1 MRRRP
6 IFQMEDRSTLVH
18 LPDELARRLAAEA
31 ERRDKDINEV
41 ASEILAA
48 GLSPSGSQRPTGR
61 PGKKRSPVG
70 KTTAEDG
77 GLGPVQV
84 ALRGIESGESSWD
97 RVCVACA
104 EALSVTGT
112 GIILTAGGEQRT
124 SLGASD
130 EVEGV
135 IEEAQFTLGEGPCV
149 DAGRSAVPVHAPDL
163 AGPSHTRWP
172 TFSARA
178 VEAGVAAIFALPL
191 QVGSARIGA
200 INLYCVRPGPLSQSQ
215 LTTAVAIADLV
226 THAILDLQ
234 ARAPTEALAAGLA
247 AVPLR
252 AQVHQA
258 TGRIS
263 AQLDVGVAEALV
275 RLRAY
280 AYAHDRTIDDVAATV
295 VSGALRFDDQ
305 AG

>member
-1 MRRRP
+1 MVR
-6 IFQMEDRSTLVH
+6 

-31 ERRDKDINEV
+31 ERRGKDINEV
-41 ASEILAA
+41 ASEILDA
-48 GLSPSGSQRPTGR
+48 GLWRASSQRPTGQ
-61 PGKKRSPVG
+61 PGNEITRVA
-70 KTTAEDG
+70 KTTAEDD
-77 GLGPVQV
+77 GLGLVEE
-84 ALRGIESGESSWD
+84 ALLGIESGESSWD

-104 EALSVTGT
+104 EALSVTGA
-112 GIILTAGGEQRT
+112 GIILMAGGEART

-130 EVEGV
+130 EVEDV

-149 DAGRSAVPVHAPDL
+149 DAARSAVPVHAPDL
-163 AGPSHTRWP
+163 AGPRHTRWP

-191 QVGSARIGA
+191 QVGPARIGA
-200 INLYCVRPGPLSQSQ
+200 MNLYGVRPGPLSQSQ
-215 LTTAVAIADLV
+215 LTTALAMADLV
-226 THAILDLQ
+226 AHAILDLQ
-234 ARAPTEALAAGLA
+234 AHAPAEALAAALA
-247 AVPLR
+247 AVPFR

-280 AYAHDRTIDDVAATV
+280 SYAHDRTIDDVAATV
-295 VSGALRFDDQ
+295 VSGALRFDEQ

>member
-1 MRRRP
+1 MVR
-6 IFQMEDRSTLVH
+6 

-31 ERRDKDINEV
+31 ERRGKDINEV
-41 ASEILAA
+41 ASEILDA
-48 GLSPSGSQRPTGR
+48 GLSGTSSQRPTGQ
-61 PGKKRSPVG
+61 PGNEMSRVA
-70 KTTAEDG
+70 KTTAEDDS
-77 GLGPVQV
+77 LGRVQA
-84 ALRGIESGESSWD
+84 ALVGIESGESSWD

-112 GIILTAGGEQRT
+112 GIILMAGGVPRT

-149 DAGRSAVPVHAPDL
+149 DAARSAVPVHAPDL
-163 AGPSHTRWP
+163 AGPRHTRWP

-191 QVGSARIGA
+191 QVGPARIGA
-200 INLYCVRPGPLSQSQ
+200 MNLYCVRPGPLSQSQ
-215 LTTAVAIADLV
+215 LTTALAMADLV
-226 THAILDLQ
+226 AHAILDLQ
-234 ARAPTEALAAGLA
+234 ARAPAEALAAGLA
-247 AVPLR
+247 AVPFR

-280 AYAHDRTIDDVAATV
+280 SYAHDRTIDDVAATV
-295 VSGALRFDDQ
+295 VSGALRFDEQ

>member
-1 MRRRP
+1 M
-6 IFQMEDRSTLVH
+6 VH

-31 ERRDKDINEV
+31 ERRGQDINDV

-48 GLSPSGSQRPTGR
+48 GLPRPGSQRPAGR
-61 PGKKRSPVG
+61 PGSEGSRVRE
-70 KTTAEDG
+70 TTDDD
-77 GLGPVQV
+77 GLGLVQV
-84 ALRGIESGESSWD
+84 AIRGIESGESSWD

-104 EALSVTGT
+104 EALSVTGA
-112 GIILTAGGEQRT
+112 GIILMAGNEQRT

-149 DAGRSAVPVHAPDL
+149 DAARLAVPVHAPDL
-163 AGPSHTRWP
+163 TAPGHTRWP

-178 VEAGVAAIFALPL
+178 IDAGVAAIFALPL
-191 QVGSARIGA
+191 QVGPARIGA
-200 INLYCVRPGPLSQSQ
+200 MNLYCVRPGPLSQSQ
-215 LTTAVAIADLV
+215 LTTALAMADLV
-226 THAILDLQ
+226 AHAILDLQ
-234 ARAPTEALAAGLA
+234 AHTPTEGLA
-247 AVPLR
+247 PGLASVPFR

-280 AYAHDRTIDDVAATV
+280 SYAHDRTIDDVAATV

-305 AG
+305 VG

>member
-1 MRRRP
+1 
-6 IFQMEDRSTLVH
+6 MEDRPTLVH
-18 LPDELARRLAAEA
+18 LPHDLARRLAAEA
-31 ERRDKDINEV
+31 ERRGKDINEV

-48 GLSPSGSQRPTGR
+48 GLPLAGSQRTAGR
-61 PGKKRSPVG
+61 SGDERSLVG
-70 KTTAEDG
+70 KTTADDD
-77 GLGPVQV
+77 GLGLVQA
-84 ALRGIESGESSWD
+84 ALGGIDSGESSWK

-112 GIILTAGGEQRT
+112 GIILMAGSEQRT

-149 DAGRSAVPVHAPDL
+149 DAARSAAPVHAPDL
-163 AGPSHTRWP
+163 AGPSHNRWP

-178 VEAGVAAIFALPL
+178 VDAGVAAIFALPL
-191 QVGSARIGA
+191 QVGSAHIGA
-200 INLYCVRPGPLSQSQ
+200 MNLYCDRPGPLSQSQ
-215 LTTAVAIADLV
+215 LITALAIADLV

-234 ARAPTEALAAGLA
+234 AHAPAEALAAGLA
-247 AVPLR
+247 VVPFR

-275 RLRAY
+275 RLRAH

-305 AG
+305 PG

>member
-1 MRRRP
+1 
-6 IFQMEDRSTLVH
+6 MEDRPTLVH

-31 ERRDKDINEV
+31 ERRGKDINEV
-41 ASEILAA
+41 AAEILAA
-48 GLSPSGSQRPTGR
+48 GLSRAGSQQPPGR
-61 PGKKRSPVG
+61 PGKERSRVD
-70 KTTAEDG
+70 KTTGEDD
-77 GLGPVQV
+77 GLGLVQV
-84 ALRGIESGESSWD
+84 ALGGIESGESSWD

-112 GIILTAGGEQRT
+112 GIILMAGNDQRT

-149 DAGRSAVPVHAPDL
+149 DAARLAVPVHAPDL
-163 AGPSHTRWP
+163 AGPGHTRWP

-178 VEAGVAAIFALPL
+178 VDAGVAAIFALPL
-191 QVGSARIGA
+191 HVGPARIGA
-200 INLYCVRPGPLSQSQ
+200 MNLYCVRPGPLSQSQ
-215 LTTAVAIADLV
+215 LTTALAMADLV
-226 THAILDLQ
+226 AHAILDLQ
-234 ARAPTEALAAGLA
+234 AHAPAEGLAAGLA
-247 AVPLR
+247 AVPFR

-295 VSGALRFDDQ
+295 ASGALRFDDQ
-305 AG
+305 VG